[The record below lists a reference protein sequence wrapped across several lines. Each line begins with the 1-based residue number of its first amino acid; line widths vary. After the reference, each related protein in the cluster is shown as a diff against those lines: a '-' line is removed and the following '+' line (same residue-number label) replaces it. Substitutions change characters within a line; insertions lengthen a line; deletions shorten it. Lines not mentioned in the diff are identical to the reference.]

1 MLRRRRALLRRRR
14 ALLLGRRVLLLG
26 RRVLLR
32 RRRALLRQRRVLLRR
47 RRALRSTT
55 SPARDGRPF
64 FRGAPRRCCF
74 CFGASMELIDSLVFL
89 AFPLS
94 YKNQPRQAQKS
105 KKERARTKQDQVLRS
120 NCCCLQ
126 EVGAG

>member
-1 MLRRRRALLRRRR
+1 MLLGRRALLLGRR

-32 RRRALLRQRRVLLRR
+32 RRRA
-47 RRALRSTT
+47 

-74 CFGASMELIDSLVFL
+74 CFGASMELADSLVFL